1 MAGGAGR
8 RYAAGPAQQL
18 SDFAIAIAAI
28 LLGQGNDVGCQSLV
42 IALEDLISAL
52 CLIL

>member
-1 MAGGAGR
+1 MQPC
-8 RYAAGPAQQL
+8 PAQQL

-42 IALEDLISAL
+42 IALEDLISPL
-52 CLIL
+52 RLIL